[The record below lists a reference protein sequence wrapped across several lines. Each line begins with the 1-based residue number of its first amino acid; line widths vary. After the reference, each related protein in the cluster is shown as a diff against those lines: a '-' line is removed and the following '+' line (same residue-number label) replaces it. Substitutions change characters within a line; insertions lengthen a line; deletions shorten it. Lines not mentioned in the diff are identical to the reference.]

1 MRIPRKLVQCLK
13 SSNEIVVASHI
24 GPEGDAIGSAV
35 ALAIGL
41 EKLGKNVE
49 VVFRGGVPKRYS
61 FLPGTEKVKRQPT
74 LQPSLL
80 VLVDCADLDRADIPE
95 SLRENAKSVIVID
108 HHPKVQN
115 RNEGNWIMWVQPE
128 AAATGEMVAALLKA
142 LKVPM
147 TLEIATC
154 LYAAIISDTGV
165 FRFRNTKPETLRL
178 AASLLEHGVDPQE
191 LSYRVMEVRSFAA
204 TKLLGRM
211 LGKAEFDPKFGL
223 CWSVLTR
230 KDFALTGTV
239 DEDTENFVN
248 FLGSVDGAKVA
259 ILFREIKP
267 RYVKVSLRSKDE
279 GINVAEIAR
288 QFGGG
293 GHPAAAGCKLY
304 QPLSSALEAV
314 LNAVCKSL
322 KVTINGR
329 RVKGIY
335 AGGNQRT

>member
-13 SSNEIVVASHI
+13 SSDEIVVASHI
-24 GPEGDAIGSAV
+24 GPEGDAIGSAI

-49 VVFRGGVPKRYS
+49 VVFHSGVPKRYS
-61 FLPGTEKVKRQPT
+61 FLPGAEKVKRQPT

-95 SLRENAKSVIVID
+95 SLRESAKSVIIID

-115 RNEGNWIMWVQPE
+115 RNERNWIMWVQPE
-128 AAATGEMVAALLKA
+128 VAATGEMVAALLKT

-147 TLEIATC
+147 ALEIATC

-165 FRFRNTKPETLRL
+165 FRFRNTRPETLRS
-178 AASLLEHGVDPQE
+178 AASLLEHGIDPQE
-191 LSYRVMEVRSFAA
+191 LAYRVMEVRSFAA

-211 LGKAEFDPKFGL
+211 LGKAKFDPKFGL

-230 KDFALTGTV
+230 KDFALTGTI

-248 FLGSVDGAKVA
+248 FLGAVDGAKVA
-259 ILFREIKP
+259 ILFREIEP
-267 RYVKVSLRSKDE
+267 RYIRVSLRSKDE

-293 GHPAAAGCKLY
+293 GHPAAAGCRLY

-314 LNAVCKSL
+314 LNAVYKSL
-322 KVTINGR
+322 EVTL
-329 RVKGIY
+329 KD
-335 AGGNQRT
+335 